1 MSGNGN
7 PQPVPDAQTIRN
19 LSMLFGDRTMLLL
32 KDSHIMAFEIELAGV
47 VMPDVPD
54 GEVTSQLSPDQ
65 IRELKEHVDGM
76 IFNARF
82 QFGVN
87 IKLLDLDAEDIMGLI
102 RPALATVT
110 EEAFEIA
117 TQDVEENE
125 NDDG

>member
-54 GEVTSQLSPDQ
+54 GKVTSQLSPDQ